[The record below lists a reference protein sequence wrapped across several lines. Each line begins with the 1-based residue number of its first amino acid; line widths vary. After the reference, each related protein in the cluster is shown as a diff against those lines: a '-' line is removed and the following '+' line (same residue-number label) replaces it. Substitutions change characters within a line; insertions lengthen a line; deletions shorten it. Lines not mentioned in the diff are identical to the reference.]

1 VETVTVEGSHIKLDL
16 AKLQA
21 SYDGEIDA
29 TGNDKPVE
37 IRRPQ
42 NPVPPY
48 PYRTEEVTV
57 RNEKAAVSLA
67 GTFAVPPGKGPFPAV
82 LLITGSGPQDRDE
95 SLMGHRP
102 FLVLAD
108 HLARKGVAVLR
119 LDDRNAGKST
129 GSFGEAATLDFAAD
143 AESAVTWLR
152 ARAEVRPKQI
162 GLAGHSEGGLIA
174 SIIGSRNQDVAFLV
188 LLAGTGV
195 TGEQILYQQAGDI
208 IKAAGGHEDA
218 VTRNRDTQKAIF
230 RIVREN
236 PDHEAAATKLK
247 ELQASSP
254 PAQIRNVNTPWFR
267 QFLDLDPAAYLSK
280 VKVPVLALNGELDLQ
295 VSAAGKKDHE
305 EQSLPGLNHLFQH
318 ASTGLPNEYGKI
330 EETLAPEVL
339 ERVSAWILRRCPPP
353 VK

>member
-1 VETVTVEGSHIKLDL
+1 
-16 AKLQA
+16 
-21 SYDGEIDA
+21 
-29 TGNDKPVE
+29 
-37 IRRPQ
+37 
-42 NPVPPY
+42 
-48 PYRTEEVTV
+48 
-57 RNEKAAVSLA
+57 
-67 GTFAVPPGKGPFPAV
+67 V

-108 HLARKGVAVLR
+108 HLVRKGVAVLR
-119 LDDRNAGKST
+119 LDDRGAGKST
-129 GSFGEAATLDFAAD
+129 GSFGEATTLDFAAD

-174 SIIGSRNQDVAFLV
+174 AIIGSRNQDVAFLV

-195 TGEQILYQQAGDI
+195 TGERILYQQAGDI
-208 IKAAGGHEDA
+208 IDAAGGNEDA

-295 VSAAGKKDHE
+295 VNPAVNLPAIAKALSAAGNQDHQ

-353 VK
+353 VE